1 MAEPPPPPP
10 PQVAPR
16 RVRSWW
22 LCFISAW
29 YVPVWLTQSVI
40 QITLPA
46 QVAVFVPS
54 SAAEQYTMLGIASAI
69 GAAMQFAQPFVGA
82 VSDRTRG
89 HAWGGRRTYLV
100 VGQLLS
106 VAGLALMATAR
117 GVWWLTWGYA
127 LLMFGSSVGY
137 GVYPCIVPELVP
149 PEQVGEASGWS
160 AFAQQSGLLGGA
172 ALGFAI
178 GSGLLGNLGTAA
190 VLGAL
195 NLLAVAT
202 AVLSFNREPSLL
214 WLPEAQKPWGAS
226 AAESPTPSEEAV
238 AAVAQPGIV
247 RSLAGF
253 LSPFRSAS
261 FSWLCV
267 FIFLNTGS
275 VIVTG
280 TYLQYFLRDICQ
292 PHSFDLF
299 GRPMG
304 IDNAQ
309 SAAAV
314 YTFVG
319 NIAALLFVVPASA
332 LSDRVGRRSLLSA
345 ACLLL
350 AAATGPLGWLS
361 SFTPVLILGAV
372 SGLLQGVAN
381 GVLNAMMADVSD
393 ERNAARDMNLLYSA
407 GTVSQ
412 TLVSV
417 GGGQLLSGFATFTEA
432 YRTLWLTTAL
442 SLVLS
447 CPVLAFVRPR
457 PEATAE
463 AGAGA
468 APRAKRRG
476 VPLGAELCDRLL
488 FGARGAGAPDW

>member
-1 MAEPPPPPP
+1 M
-10 PQVAPR
+10 
-16 RVRSWW
+16 
-22 LCFISAW
+22 
-29 YVPVWLTQSVI
+29 
-40 QITLPA
+40 
-46 QVAVFVPS
+46 
-54 SAAEQYTMLGIASAI
+54 
-69 GAAMQFAQPFVGA
+69 
-82 VSDRTRG
+82 DR
-89 HAWGGRRTYLV
+89 
-100 VGQLLS
+100 
-106 VAGLALMATAR
+106 
-117 GVWWLTWGYA
+117 
-127 LLMFGSSVGY
+127 
-137 GVYPCIVPELVP
+137 
-149 PEQVGEASGWS
+149 
-160 AFAQQSGLLGGA
+160 
-172 ALGFAI
+172 
-178 GSGLLGNLGTAA
+178 
-190 VLGAL
+190 
-195 NLLAVAT
+195 
-202 AVLSFNREPSLL
+202 
-214 WLPEAQKPWGAS
+214 
-226 AAESPTPSEEAV
+226 
-238 AAVAQPGIV
+238 
-247 RSLAGF
+247 
-253 LSPFRSAS
+253 
-261 FSWLCV
+261 
-267 FIFLNTGS
+267 
-275 VIVTG
+275 
-280 TYLQYFLRDICQ
+280 YFLRDICE

-457 PEATAE
+457 QEATAE